1 MKQVVAII
9 KPFKLDDVRESLS
22 EIGVQGLTVSE
33 VKGFGRQKGH
43 TELYRGAEYV
53 VDFLPKLKLE
63 IAVDDGIVEQVVEA
77 ITKGANTGKIGDG
90 KIFVYPLEQVIRIR
104 TGETGSDAREA
115 SGAVI
120 MENEIF
126 QLQYAM
132 DTFYFLICGA
142 LVMWMAAGFS
152 MLEAG
157 LVRAKNTTEILTKNV
172 MLFSIACISYL
183 VVGYDIMY
191 GGGVFLSGI
200 AGGDTLVADALTAS
214 QEAGFEGGSVYSA
227 ASDFFFQVVFVATAM
242 SIVSGAVAE
251 RMKLWAFAAF
261 AVVLTAFIYPMEG
274 AWTWGGADVFGMYNL
289 GDLGFSDFAGSGIVH
304 MAGAAA
310 ALAGVILLGARKGK
324 YGPNGEVRP
333 IPGANMPLATLGTF
347 ILWMGWFGFNGGSVL
362 KLGDMASANAV
373 AMVFLN
379 TNTAAAGG
387 ALAALLVAKLAFG
400 KADLTMIL
408 NGALA
413 GLVAITAG
421 PDTPTP
427 LMATIIG
434 AIGGVI
440 VVFSIVFFD
449 KIKIDDPVGAISV
462 HGVVGLWGLLA
473 VPLTN
478 DGASFSGQI
487 IGAATIFIWVFVT
500 SFIVWSILKM
510 VMGIRVSDEE
520 EYEGVDIVECGV
532 EAYPEFTSS
541 GK

>member
-1 MKQVVAII
+1 
-9 KPFKLDDVRESLS
+9 
-22 EIGVQGLTVSE
+22 
-33 VKGFGRQKGH
+33 
-43 TELYRGAEYV
+43 
-53 VDFLPKLKLE
+53 
-63 IAVDDGIVEQVVEA
+63 
-77 ITKGANTGKIGDG
+77 
-90 KIFVYPLEQVIRIR
+90 
-104 TGETGSDAREA
+104 
-115 SGAVI
+115 

-132 DTFYFLICGA
+132 DTFYFLVCGA

-172 MLFSIACISYL
+172 MLFAIACTSYL

-191 GGGVFLSGI
+191 GGGLFLAGI
-200 AGGDTLVADALTAS
+200 DGGETLVADALALS
-214 QEAGFEGGSVYSA
+214 AEEGFEGGAVYST

-261 AVVLTAFIYPMEG
+261 AVVMTAFIYPMEG
-274 AWTWGGADVFGMYNL
+274 SWTWGGADVFGMYNL
-289 GDLGFSDFAGSGIVH
+289 GDLGFLDFAGSGIVH

-333 IPGANMPLATLGTF
+333 IPGANLPLATLGTF

-379 TNTAAAGG
+379 TNAAAAGG
-387 ALAALLVAKLAFG
+387 VLAALIVAKLLFG

-434 AIGGVI
+434 AVGGAI
-440 VVFSIVFFD
+440 VVFSIVFMD
-449 KIKIDDPVGAISV
+449 KVKIDDPVGAISV

-478 DGASFSGQI
+478 ADASFSAQI
-487 IGAATIFIWVFVT
+487 IGAVTIFVWVFVS
-500 SFIVWSILKM
+500 SFIVWAVLKM
-510 VMGIRVSDEE
+510 IMGLRVTEEE
-520 EYEGVDIVECGV
+520 EYEGVDLVECGM
-532 EAYPEFTSS
+532 EAYPEFTNNSN
-541 GK
+541 